1 MKPFLLFLSL
11 LALLP
16 ACEKMPVALTQSGV
30 ADSPS
35 LSFRGFKVR
44 ASHEGVLVWEA
55 EAVSAK
61 VFQAAHQADA
71 SKVTMTYFQGG
82 KAVSWAEADR
92 ADIDLKDYGVKA
104 RGNVRVKGQNG
115 VILSTTQL
123 DWDNVTQIATSKAKV
138 RVQRKG
144 TVLTGWG
151 LRADRALQ
159 DVRIL
164 RDVQAEAESINTL
177 REENQRVKP

>member
-1 MKPFLLFLSL
+1 MKRLACLFVLA
-11 LALLP
+11 ALLS
-16 ACEKMPVALTQSGV
+16 ACEKMPVSV
-30 ADSPS
+30 AKAGAAEEPN

-61 VFQAAHQADA
+61 VYQAQHKAEAQQVA
-71 SKVTMTYFQGG
+71 MTYFQNGR
-82 KAVSWAEADR
+82 AVSWAEADR
-92 ADIDLKDYGVKA
+92 ADIDLSTYGVKA
-104 RGNVRVKGQNG
+104 RGDVRVKGRNG
-115 VILSTTQL
+115 VVLTTTQL
-123 DWDNVTQIATSKAKV
+123 DWDNATQIATSQAKV

-151 LRADRALQ
+151 LHADKALQ

-164 RDVQAEAESINTL
+164 RDVQAEASSVKDL
-177 REENQRVKP
+177 RDTSEGLRP